1 MSPSLT
7 VRRIAADQGAVLR
20 ELRTASL
27 RDAPYAFGDATLE
40 DALSADAA
48 VFDAAAARY
57 ADSHSVT
64 SFILYTEGHPAG
76 LIGASFESAPA
87 RRAFV
92 SALWVAPAVRH
103 LRGGELLLNA
113 TIDWLVGEGATQVYA
128 WITDNNTTAMRFYE
142 RFGFVA
148 TGDHARSKQSPEQW
162 ETLLMRDVASQVMSA
177 PRAQSN

>member
-40 DALSADAA
+40 DALSADAGL
-48 VFDAAAARY
+48 FDAAAARH
-57 ADSHSVT
+57 ADSHVST

-76 LIGASFESAPA
+76 LIGASFEPAPE

-113 TIDWLVGEGATQVYA
+113 AIDWLVAEGAMQVFA
-128 WITDNNTTAMRFYE
+128 WIIDSNITAMRFYE
-142 RFGFVA
+142 RLGFAA
-148 TGDHARSKQSPEQW
+148 TGDHARSKHSPEQW
-162 ETLLMRDVASQVMSA
+162 ETLLMRDVASTARSA
-177 PRAQSN
+177 LSR

>member
-27 RDAPYAFGDATLE
+27 RDAPYAFGDSLE

-48 VFDAAAARY
+48 VFDAAAVRH
-57 ADSHSVT
+57 ADSHTAT

-76 LIGASFESAPA
+76 LIGANFESAPA

-92 SALWVAPAVRH
+92 FALWVAPAVRH
-103 LRGGELLLNA
+103 LRGGELLVNA
-113 TIDWLVGEGATQVYA
+113 AIDWLVREGATQAYA
-128 WITDNNTTAMRFYE
+128 WVTDNNVTAMRFYE
-142 RFGFVA
+142 RLGFVA
-148 TGDHARSKQSPEQW
+148 TGDHARSTHSPELW
-162 ETLLMRDVASQVMSA
+162 ETLLVRDVAIAQKSA
-177 PRAQSN
+177 SAQ

>member
-27 RDAPYAFGDATLE
+27 RDAPYAFGDSLE

-48 VFDAAAARY
+48 VYDAAAARH
-57 ADSHSVT
+57 ADSHAAT

-76 LIGASFESAPA
+76 LIGANFESAPA

-92 SALWVAPAVRH
+92 FALWVAPAVRH

-113 TIDWLVGEGATQVYA
+113 ALEWLVSEGATQVYA
-128 WITDNNTTAMRFYE
+128 WVTDSNTTAMRFYE
-142 RFGFVA
+142 RLGFGP
-148 TGDHARSKQSPEQW
+148 TGDHARSQHSPEQW
-162 ETLLMRDVASQVMSA
+162 ETLLVRDVSDPAQHAS
-177 PRAQSN
+177 AQ

>member
-40 DALSADAA
+40 DALLTDAA

-57 ADSHSVT
+57 ADSHACT

-76 LIGASFESAPA
+76 LIGATFETEPT
-87 RRAFV
+87 RRAVV

-113 TIDWLVGEGATQVYA
+113 AIDWLIAEGATQVFA

-142 RFGFVA
+142 RLGFVA
-148 TGDHARSKQSPEQW
+148 TGDHVRSKHSPEQW
-162 ETLLMRDVASQVMSA
+162 EMLLVREVASSVRSA
-177 PRAQSN
+177 SSN